1 MKIPRALALE
11 ILDRINSQDTY
22 PDILLDRIFK
32 REPHLTRLDR
42 AFITELVYG
51 VLRWQG
57 RIDWIIGQFSKFKP
71 KRINPFLLNI
81 LRLGTY
87 QSLFLTKVPDSAA
100 VNESVKLA
108 KLSQSSQTVSF
119 VNGVLRAIVRG
130 KDNIVFPHAEMS
142 PLRYISVFYSHP
154 QWMVKKWLHEIGEDG
169 TISLCEANNQIPPF
183 TIRTNILKISRDD
196 LMENLSKDISSVFT
210 TKFSP
215 DGLFLKHIPLP
226 VTEMEAYKNGW
237 FYVQDEASQ
246 LIARILNPEPH
257 ERILDACSGLGG
269 KTTHLAQLMED
280 RGEIWAWDN
289 NTLKLS
295 ILEQTISRLG
305 IRAVKVKTRDVL
317 APFKKSGEETYH
329 RILIDAPCTG
339 LGTIRRN
346 PDIKWKKGPEDCIR
360 LQSLQVRILKNLA
373 PLLKENAV
381 MVYSTCTIAKEENEE
396 VIESFL
402 RDFPNFVVE
411 DILPVLGDTCKDL
424 ISPSGFFKTY
434 PHRHNMDGFFAA
446 RLRKLN

>member
-1 MKIPRALALE
+1 LKTPRALALE
-11 ILDRINSQDTY
+11 ILDGINSQNTY
-22 PDILLDRIFK
+22 PDILLDRVFK
-32 REPHLTRLDR
+32 RESHLTQLDR

-71 KRINPFLLNI
+71 KRIKPSLLNI
-81 LRLGTY
+81 LRIGAY
-87 QSLFLTKVPDSAA
+87 QLLFLTKVPDSAA

-119 VNGVLRAIVRG
+119 VNGVLRAIARG
-130 KDNIVFPHAEMS
+130 KDNIVFPHAEMDS
-142 PLRYISVFYSHP
+142 KHYISVFYSHP
-154 QWMVKKWLHEIGEDG
+154 QWMVKKWLHEIGKDE
-169 TISLCEANNQIPPF
+169 TISLCEANNQIPPL
-183 TIRTNILKISRDD
+183 TIRTNTIKITRDD
-196 LMENLSKDISSVFT
+196 LLRNLSKNISSVFA

-215 DGLFLKHIPLP
+215 DGLFLNHISLP

-237 FYVQDEASQ
+237 FLVQDEASQ
-246 LIARILNPEPH
+246 LIAYILNPEPG
-257 ERILDACSGLGG
+257 ERILDACAGLGG
-269 KTTHLAQLMED
+269 KTTHLAQLIGDM
-280 RGEIWAWDN
+280 GEIWAWDN

-295 ILEQTISRLG
+295 ILKQTTQRLG
-305 IRAVKVKTRDVL
+305 IHAVKVKIRDILVS
-317 APFKKSGEETYH
+317 FKESEEETYH

-346 PDIKWKKGPEDCIR
+346 PDIKWKKGPKDCIR
-360 LQSLQVRILKNLA
+360 LQNLQIRILKKLA
-373 PLLKENAV
+373 PLLKKNGI
-381 MVYSTCTIAKEENEE
+381 MVYATCTMAKEENEE

-402 RDFPNFVVE
+402 RDFPNFVLE
-411 DILPVLGDTCKDL
+411 DILPILGNTYKDL

-446 RLRKLN
+446 RLRKLS